1 MQTQLKEISAVFL
14 LTSREV
20 NWLSLQYNIVSAVF
34 LLTSREVNSLMLQFN
49 SVNAVFLLTSRAV
62 NRFALHSNIVS
73 AVFLLTS
80 RAVNRFAL
88 HSNIVCAVF
97 LLTSRA
103 VNLLK
108 QQFNLVN
115 AVFSLTSSAVSWL
128 SVHRKIFND
137 VKYSMPFRLVIPLLE
152 QLIFLTAAISVSLKL
167 LSWLVSNFLT
177 TVRKFA
183 SGKLVLSIVTPA
195 LWTAMQF
202 SPSPLICARAA
213 SDCVSGISLSWFS

>member
-73 AVFLLTS
+73 
-80 RAVNRFAL
+80 
-88 HSNIVCAVF
+88 AVF

>member
-49 SVNAVFLLTSRAV
+49 SVNAVFLLTSREV

-80 RAVNRFAL
+80 RE
-88 HSNIVCAVF
+88 
-97 LLTSRA
+97 

-183 SGKLVLSIVTPA
+183 SGKLVLSIATPA
-195 LWTAMQF
+195 LWTAMPF
-202 SPSPLICARAA
+202 SPSPLSCARAA